1 MALGFPITQVDMNS
15 RVGQLAVAVRDV
27 LTIDVPKVKATV
39 DGMNDAHTF
48 APMSVLYVVDPA
60 AAHKFYVADE
70 SGRFVGQ

>member
-1 MALGFPITQVDMNS
+1 MKLIEETWKTGTAYEVLLVADN
-15 RVGQLAVAVRDV
+15 VG
-27 LTIDVPKVKATV
+27 KADAAAMYSGKDV